1 MKFFFDQHLDF
12 VLGIY
17 TRACE
22 VVLPRNPR
30 PQLDFASFEEG
41 QGEHERARRIL
52 DSLLER
58 EPLLVEALLERAE
71 LERRYGH
78 EDVALEL
85 LLSYSKRVGLVNS
98 EKAYIILRRLRML
111 LVLDR
116 VEEARQYIREELVK
130 SPRVDLLAAAVSIE
144 SDRRQIDAGIALF
157 NLILYVKFNNLILNS
172 EHCSI
177 FIPDLKFY

>member
-1 MKFFFDQHLDF
+1 M
-12 VLGIY
+12 
-17 TRACE
+17 
-22 VVLPRNPR
+22 
-30 PQLDFASFEEG
+30 DFASFEEG

-52 DSLLER
+52 DALLER

-71 LERRYGH
+71 LERRCGH
-78 EDVALEL
+78 DDVALEL

-130 SPRVDLLAAAVSIE
+130 SPRVDLLAADVEEKFGEQNFRVLSE
-144 SDRRQIDAGIALF
+144 MR
-157 NLILYVKFNNLILNS
+157 ILAKNKVILDLVGYVDFLRKFSAN
-172 EHCSI
+172 
-177 FIPDLKFY
+177 FGFRVWR